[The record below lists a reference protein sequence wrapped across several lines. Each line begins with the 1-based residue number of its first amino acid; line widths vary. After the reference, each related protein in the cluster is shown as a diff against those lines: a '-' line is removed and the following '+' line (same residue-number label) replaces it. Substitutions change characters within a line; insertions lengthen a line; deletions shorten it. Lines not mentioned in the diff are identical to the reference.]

1 MLSLKNFA
9 DRKGLRRYFHFT
21 VEIKDCD
28 VMVYGRNVVEQ
39 LFPYLRYKTVNT
51 RFLQICVVWNIKFF
65 HEVIAMN

>member
-1 MLSLKNFA
+1 M
-9 DRKGLRRYFHFT
+9 
-21 VEIKDCD
+21 I
-28 VMVYGRNVVEQ
+28 YGRNVAEQ